1 MGTDPRQT
9 SGDYGYDLVHE
20 DIGEAP
26 PASSPGPG
34 GSPPP
39 SGRTTDH
46 SEDLAYDEAHD
57 F

>member
-20 DIGEAP
+20 EIGAAP

-46 SEDLAYDEAHD
+46 TEDLAYDEAHD

>member
-1 MGTDPRQT
+1 MGTDPRET

-20 DIGEAP
+20 EVGAAT
-26 PASSPGPG
+26 PATSPGPG